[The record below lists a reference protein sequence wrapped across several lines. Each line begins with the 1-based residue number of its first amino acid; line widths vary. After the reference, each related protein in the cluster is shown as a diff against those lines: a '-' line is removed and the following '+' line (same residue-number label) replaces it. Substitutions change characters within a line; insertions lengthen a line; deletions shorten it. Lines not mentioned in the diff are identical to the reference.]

1 MKKQET
7 FAIRF
12 FARKNRATKQNY
24 SPLFVRVT
32 VNANRIEISLGKS
45 VFNEIWH
52 EKLQKCIG
60 NSKEAKA
67 INGFIE
73 TIIFRLNDIRQRL
86 IIEGK
91 EVTADFIKAR
101 YKGLPDPD
109 LIINPKVLE
118 LYDEHNRRFKELIGT
133 KDHSASTYQRHL
145 TSRAHVATFIQ
156 HQYGKEDLEWEKV
169 DFGFLNNFEHYFKA
183 VRKCNHN
190 STMKY
195 IKNLG
200 KVIRLA
206 LGEGYLNL
214 NPFDKFK
221 LSYETVTRVFLS
233 QEEVDQII
241 DMDLK
246 LPRLDK
252 VRDLFVFCIHTGIS
266 FCDVIELRMD
276 HIYEDKKGTKWIK
289 NKRLK
294 TSVEF
299 MVPVLPIVQ
308 KIIDKYTNHPERQEK
323 GCVIPEISNQNYN
336 GYLKE
341 VADKCGINKNITSHI
356 ARHTFATTI
365 TLNNDV
371 PLEVVS
377 KMLGHTDTKTTQIY
391 AKMQEKAIKSGMGK
405 LLKGRKKKSKEKK

>member
-1 MKKQET
+1 
-7 FAIRF
+7 
-12 FARKNRATKQNY
+12 
-24 SPLFVRVT
+24 VRIT
-32 VNANRIEISLGKS
+32 VNASRIEISLSRS
-45 VFNEIWH
+45 VPNDIWH
-52 EKLQKCIG
+52 EKLQKCKG

-67 INGFIE
+67 INGFLE
-73 TIIFRLNDIRQRL
+73 TTIFRLNEIRQRL

-101 YKGLPDPD
+101 YKSLPDPD
-109 LIINPKVLE
+109 EIQNPKVLE
-118 LYDEHNRRFKELIGT
+118 LYDEHNRKFKELIGT
-133 KDHSASTYQRHL
+133 NKHSKSTYNRHL
-145 TSRAHVATFIQ
+145 TSRSHVAAFIK
-156 HQYGKEDLEWEKV
+156 HQYGKEDLHWEKV
-169 DFGFLNNFEHYFKA
+169 NFSFLNNFEHYFKA

-206 LGEGYLNL
+206 VGEGYLSL

-221 LSYETVTRVFLS
+221 LSFETVTRVFLT
-233 QEEVDQII
+233 QEEVDKII
-241 DMDLK
+241 DLDIKLK
-246 LPRLDK
+246 RLDR
-252 VRDLFVFCIHTGIS
+252 VRDLFVFCIHTGVS
-266 FCDVIELRMD
+266 FCDVIDLRMD
-276 HIYEDKKGTKWIK
+276 HINEDKQGTKWIK
-289 NKRLK
+289 NKRIK
-294 TSVEF
+294 TSVEY

-308 KIIDKYTNHPERQEK
+308 KIMDKYTDHPERQEK
-323 GCVIPEISNQNYN
+323 DCVIPEISNQNYN

-341 VADKCGINKNITSHI
+341 VAEKCNINKNISSHT

-391 AKMQEKAIKSGMGK
+391 AKMQEKAIKSGMSN
-405 LLKGRKKKSKEKK
+405 LLNAKKKKSKKKKKNKKGKKGGIQND